1 MFTNFGV
8 RPGASPEADA
18 EVERWGFCFF
28 PRSLMNFAADMSA
41 TKYGY
46 LPPLNSVAW
55 YTKFGIANRYTVT
68 NAGIALIGVYASQI
82 EYPRDYGV
90 YAGSAGRLQLQR
102 HRYLDQGQA
111 YSQGR
116 RKHSAPPTDKTYVNQ
131 KKAGAILEPLF
142 AEQPEH
148 PGVAHYFIHAYDYPP
163 LADRGLDAARRYA
176 QIAQDSPH
184 ALHVP
189 SHIFTRLGLWQ
200 ESIDS
205 NLASAAPAPQKK
217 QCAGE
222 QAPREGL
229 PDLRPSPGRTRWL
242 GGASFDKFH
251 LGSNSQF
258 SILPQRQDAG
268 CDTLRRRLRRGPPA
282 RHLHGGSIAARPAR
296 TSGPR
301 PAYSLCGDNATL
313 TSPNC
318 NRPRPSP

>member
-18 EVERWGFCFF
+18 EVARWGFCFF

-189 SHIFTRLGLWQ
+189 SHIFTRLGLWL

-205 NLASAAPAPQKK
+205 NLASAASAPKK
-217 QCAGE
+217 NNAPGNRLHAKDYLIYAHLQGAHDGSAGRRLTNFTSDRIRNFRFSPNGKTL
-222 QAPREGL
+222 AVTRFDGVSDVVLL
-229 PDLRPSPGRTRWL
+229 PDT
-242 GGASFDKFH
+242 
-251 LGSNSQF
+251 
-258 SILPQRQDAG
+258 
-268 CDTLRRRLRRGPPA
+268 CT
-282 RHLHGGSIAARPAR
+282 AAQ
-296 TSGPR
+296 
-301 PAYSLCGDNATL
+301 
-313 TSPNC
+313 
-318 NRPRPSP
+318 